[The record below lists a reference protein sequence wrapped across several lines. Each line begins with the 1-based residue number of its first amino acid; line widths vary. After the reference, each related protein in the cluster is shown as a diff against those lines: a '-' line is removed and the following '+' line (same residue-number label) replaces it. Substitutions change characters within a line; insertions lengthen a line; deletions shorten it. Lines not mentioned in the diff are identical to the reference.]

1 MFDPRNPV
9 TKNRDIYDETSY
21 DKQDIKV
28 SNLTTMVE
36 DVLKKL
42 RKAIVNR
49 FLHLS
54 DDEMSVGH
62 RTDDRFQV
70 RGRGDMCHSNL
81 KEHTFLPLVVENH
94 RLGDVDQLFHV
105 RTSEHVKS
113 LTL

>member
-1 MFDPRNPV
+1 MFDPRKPV

-36 DVLKKL
+36 DVLEKL
-42 RKAIVNR
+42 RKTIVNR

-62 RTDDRFQV
+62 MTDDGFE
-70 RGRGDMCHSNL
+70 GEETC
-81 KEHTFLPLVVENH
+81 E
-94 RLGDVDQLFHV
+94 QLCEEEEE
-105 RTSEHVKS
+105 SE
-113 LTL
+113 